1 MMALNRLLGG
11 VVGVQKK
18 DVIAN
23 EIVAFGVSDFSPK
36 VILIELKSW
45 MCNRVGY
52 ILWELF
58 RGLMEMVEMDHCFW
72 CFVE

>member
-1 MMALNRLLGG
+1 
-11 VVGVQKK
+11 
-18 DVIAN
+18 
-23 EIVAFGVSDFSPK
+23 VSDFSPK